1 MPRCQTCAW
10 LVLALGSTSVTLAQT
25 ATQRVETTP
34 HHKIVPLTSMSLDGR
49 VSGDPDKAG
58 AQYVI
63 RIPNDA
69 DQIVLP
75 HWHPEDEN
83 IVVVKGTWY
92 LGTGDKFD
100 RSALREMNVGDYAL
114 VPKRMHHFGWSK
126 TETII
131 QVHGIGPFQV
141 IPVDEWDF
149 LGGGRLPSGDPIVQ
163 DFQTAPHFRYKI
175 SDRVKSKVGEGLIV
189 SGLHSTENNI
199 TQYDIQTDDGR
210 RFYALEEGL
219 TAIPVSQ
226 DVRASSL
233 TGTWEGFM
241 RGLPGGD
248 ARCTLYLRQETE
260 KITGVL
266 ALPVGGAAFN
276 SSTFQNNALEIHMN
290 TPVGKFLFNGEYKEG
305 ALSGTWSADNGLK
318 GTWDG
323 KKIATDNR

>member
-1 MPRCQTCAW
+1 
-10 LVLALGSTSVTLAQT
+10 
-25 ATQRVETTP
+25 
-34 HHKIVPLTSMSLDGR
+34 MSFDGR

-69 DQIVLP
+69 NQIVLP

-114 VPKRMHHFGWSK
+114 VPQRMHHFAWSK
-126 TETII
+126 TDTII

-149 LGGGRLPSGDPIVQ
+149 VGGGRLLPGNPTVQ
-163 DFQTAPHFRYKI
+163 DFETPSLFPYKI
-175 SDRVKSKVGEGLIV
+175 GERVRSKTGEGLV
-189 SGLHSTENNI
+189 VGGVHSGKNKI
-199 TQYDIQTDDGR
+199 TQYDVQADDGQ
-210 RFYALEEGL
+210 RFYALEEDL
-219 TAIPVSQ
+219 TTIPMS
-226 DVRASSL
+226 DNVRAAPL
-233 TGTWEGFM
+233 TGAWEGVM

-248 ARCTLYLRQETE
+248 APCTFYVRQDTE

-276 SSTFQNNALEIHMN
+276 SSTFKNNAIEIHMN
-290 TPVGKFLFNGEYKEG
+290 TPVGIFLFNGEYKG
-305 ALSGTWSADNGLK
+305 TTLSGTWSADNGLK
-318 GTWDG
+318 GTWEG
-323 KKIATDNR
+323 KKVAVNDR